1 MNPSRLVQLYNAR
14 FPNGVPNGVRIGH
27 RSENPGQPPAL
38 PAGVRYVALS
48 PRPDN
53 EDDGTLLAAYF
64 LGGD

>member
-1 MNPSRLVQLYNAR
+1 MNPSRLAQLYSAR
-14 FPNGVPNGVRIGH
+14 FPNGVPNGVRSGH
-27 RSENPGQPPAL
+27 LSGYPAQAAAL
-38 PAGVRYVALS
+38 PGGARYVDLS

>member
-1 MNPSRLVQLYNAR
+1 MNPSRLYRLYDAR
-14 FPNGVPNGVRIGH
+14 FPNGVPNGVRSGH
-27 RSENPGQPPAL
+27 RSGYRGQMPAAQGG
-38 PAGVRYVALS
+38 PRYVDLS

>member
-1 MNPSRLVQLYNAR
+1 MNPSRLYRLYDAR
-14 FPNGVPNGVRIGH
+14 FPNGVRSGH
-27 RSENPGQPPAL
+27 RSGYRGQMPAAQGG
-38 PAGVRYVALS
+38 PRYVDLS

>member
-1 MNPSRLVQLYNAR
+1 MNPSRLAQLYTAR
-14 FPNGVPNGVRIGH
+14 FPNGVPNGVRSGH
-27 RSENPGQPPAL
+27 RSGYPAQAAAL
-38 PAGVRYVALS
+38 PGGTRYVDLS